1 MLTISQLASYAGV
14 TVRAVRHYHH
24 VGLMPEPARDGS
36 GYRTYGAADVVRLIR
51 IRTLAEAGVPLA
63 RVQELLDA
71 TPAEFSEAVTQIDA
85 ELRARIRELQEH
97 RRRIARLADGDSL
110 ALPPE
115 VVEYLDRL
123 RANGVSQAMV
133 EGERDG
139 WILMAARWP
148 EKIPEFM
155 VDKNAQLED
164 PRTVQLY
171 RLIDELVEGG
181 VDEDRLSAVA
191 DLLAE
196 MLAGVGRARRAG
208 PTGRRNGRRRVHRA
222 SSTRTPPTP
231 TPWWSASR
239 SCWPNVAGRA
249 GAAWSEQL
257 ITREIRLK
265 TTESA
270 RADTAHSRL
279 QNEVLAPCRVRPV
292 CKAASGLVRTQSPEE
307 SGSPGRHAT
316 PH

>member
-1 MLTISQLASYAGV
+1 MLTISQLAAYAGV

-24 VGLMPEPARDGS
+24 IGLMPEPARDGS
-36 GYRTYGAADVVRLIR
+36 GYRKYGAGDVVRLIR

-71 TPAEFSEAVTQIDA
+71 TPAEFSEAVAQIDA

-115 VVEYLDRL
+115 VVDYLDKL
-123 RANGVSQAMV
+123 RAGGASEAMV

-155 VDKNAQLED
+155 VHKTAQLDD

-181 VDEDRLSAVA
+181 IDEDRLSAVA
-191 DLLAE
+191 DLMAEMAEQSADRGELDRQNDELSDDTFIGLVDSYAVDAHPMVERLQELLAE
-196 MLAGVGRARRAG
+196 RGWTGWSRMERAAD
-208 PTGRRNGRRRVHRA
+208 
-222 SSTRTPPTP
+222 SSATRKP
-231 TPWWSASR
+231 
-239 SCWPNVAGRA
+239 
-249 GAAWSEQL
+249 
-257 ITREIRLK
+257 
-265 TTESA
+265 
-270 RADTAHSRL
+270 
-279 QNEVLAPCRVRPV
+279 RP
-292 CKAASGLVRTQSPEE
+292 
-307 SGSPGRHAT
+307 
-316 PH
+316 